1 MPKDNFLINRL
12 KGIGYAFRG
21 AFLLVK
27 TESSIQI
34 QVVIALLV
42 TAAGFYF
49 DISNTE
55 WILQILAI
63 SLVLGI
69 EGLNTAIEK
78 MSDYTQ
84 PEFDDKIGFIKDV
97 SAGAV
102 MWVSIGAVIVGL
114 IIYVPKTI

>member
-1 MPKDNFLINRL
+1 MPRESFLRNRIR
-12 KGIGYAFRG
+12 GIGFAFRG

-34 QVVIALLV
+34 QVVIAILV
-42 TAAGFYF
+42 TMAGFYYE
-49 DISNTE
+49 ISSTE
-55 WILQILAI
+55 WILQVLAI
-63 SLVLGI
+63 ALVLGV

-102 MWVSIGAVIVGL
+102 MWVSIGAVIAGM
-114 IIYVPKTI
+114 IIYWPKIF